1 MTDYYEILE
10 IQRTATKD
18 EIKQSYKRLAK
29 IHHPDK
35 GGDKE
40 VFQKIQTAY
49 ETLSDDQKKRDYDN
63 PMPQFHGIPDIFG
76 NGGGFFPGNAV
87 NLDFLF
93 RNNIRKNI
101 NHNHNINIT
110 LYDVYFG
117 LKKTLNIK
125 HEVKCE
131 NCNKKCESCGGL
143 GRKKQ
148 VMMIGPMQIIQEQP
162 CSDCNAHGII
172 KNNILCS
179 ICDNK
184 GVTIKENIITIIIPK
199 GVEDGKQFIFKGL
212 GEQAKNENEVSGD
225 LIVTVKIDNG
235 ILFKRDGLNLI
246 YEVNINFKESVIG
259 KKIAIPHFEKELI
272 IDISELG
279 VINPTK
285 NYVVNNKGLK
295 NENSECGNLY
305 IKFII
310 DYDCKLNEYQIQMLK
325 EIL

>member
-49 ETLSDDQKKRDYDN
+49 ETLSDEQKRQQYDN
-63 PMPQFHGIPDIFG
+63 PMPQFHGMPDIFG
-76 NGGGFFPGNAV
+76 NGGGFFPGNPV

-93 RNNIRKNI
+93 RNNMKKNI
-101 NHNHNINIT
+101 NHNHSINIT
-110 LYDVYFG
+110 LYDVHFG

-131 NCNKKCESCGGL
+131 NCNKKCESCKGA

-148 VMMIGPMQIIQEQP
+148 FMSIGPMQIIQEQP
-162 CSDCNAHGII
+162 CSDCNAHGIV
-172 KNNILCS
+172 KNNISCS
-179 ICDNK
+179 LCDNK
-184 GVTIKENIITIIIPK
+184 GFTIKENIITIVIPK
-199 GVEDGKQFIFKGL
+199 GVENGKQFVFKGL
-212 GEQAKNENEVSGD
+212 GEQAKHENEMSGD
-225 LIVTVKIDNG
+225 LIITVQIDDG
-235 ILFKRDGLNLI
+235 ILFKRNGLDLI
-246 YEVNINFKESVIG
+246 YEVNISFKESIIG
-259 KKIAIPHFEKELI
+259 KEIAIPHFEKEFMININNFGI
-272 IDISELG
+272 ID
-279 VINPTK
+279 PTK
-285 NYVVNNKGLK
+285 HYIINNKGLR
-295 NENSECGNLY
+295 NESNVYGNLY
-305 IKFII
+305 IKFSI
-310 DYDCKLNEYQIQMLK
+310 DYNYKLDEKKLQKLK